1 MLSALI
7 APIQW
12 FIELLAKIPG
22 VDSYLQPA
30 VDKLQEFRNSLKG
43 KSAEEMGAEAAVTVK
58 SETSTEFTGI
68 DTGELSTSIQGLQ
81 KQIGSKPMGGA
92 KALGVNDDGGAA
104 LAAEHMAAAARKGV
118 AVSSLTSNAS
128 DAFMG
133 AGAGGYSALSENAH
147 EDMQKNAATIPLFR
161 EEKKETAQTN
171 QTFKIENVYLQADD
185 CKTLF
190 DFIRQLE
197 FAVGQGVAV

>member
-1 MLSALI
+1 
-7 APIQW
+7 
-12 FIELLAKIPG
+12 
-22 VDSYLQPA
+22 
-30 VDKLQEFRNSLKG
+30 
-43 KSAEEMGAEAAVTVK
+43 
-58 SETSTEFTGI
+58 
-68 DTGELSTSIQGLQ
+68 
-81 KQIGSKPMGGA
+81 
-92 KALGVNDDGGAA
+92 
-104 LAAEHMAAAARKGV
+104 
-118 AVSSLTSNAS
+118 
-128 DAFMG
+128 MG

-147 EDMQKNAATIPLFR
+147 EDMHVQFSEAMVQKNAATIPLFR